1 MQSQSD
7 LLRGIDAFFDRH
19 DCSNGLYLDVGTN
32 RGVQLRKLYEPE
44 LFLAKNTRDQSI
56 PQAMLAGFM
65 HEMRAT
71 MQLMNESF
79 GPTPRCGVCA
89 IGVEPNPSHYDHLK
103 QVTRNLRAMGYA
115 AYVVFAAAST
125 AAGTAQLGNRD
136 QSRFAGGL
144 NSPSLGLAA
153 NILPSRGSTKEHTHA
168 GAAKNATTV
177 TVPTIDLAHLMR
189 HLLRRLDRH
198 RDSTLARPTSLPV
211 VMKMDVEGVEYELL
225 PHLLKAEGSP
235 LCRVRHLIYEF
246 HPENVGMNV
255 SEGFALEERFKTDVA
270 AACKGHCPMIR
281 LDDEYGRFGYQPW
294 PRLGTRFCRR
304 REDL

>member
-1 MQSQSD
+1 MCLWISFVLTAPQSTQLIRHAIAVRFITRHRR
-7 LLRGIDAFFDRH
+7 LLRPPRLLQWPLPRCRH
-19 DCSNGLYLDVGTN
+19 E

-153 NILPSRGSTKEHTHA
+153 NILPSRGSQ
-168 GAAKNATTV
+168 
-177 TVPTIDLAHLMR
+177 R
-189 HLLRRLDRH
+189 
-198 RDSTLARPTSLPV
+198 S
-211 VMKMDVEGVEYELL
+211 
-225 PHLLKAEGSP
+225 
-235 LCRVRHLIYEF
+235 
-246 HPENVGMNV
+246 
-255 SEGFALEERFKTDVA
+255 
-270 AACKGHCPMIR
+270 IR
-281 LDDEYGRFGYQPW
+281 MQE
-294 PRLGTRFCRR
+294 RR
-304 REDL
+304 RTRQQSQCQRLISRI